1 MNTQNHHTC
10 KYMSALRVTARDYF
24 ISTSLHVRRS
34 SIQLLNDPHLHF
46 LYSKEYITQPKFLYP
61 RRLLEVPPTPMDCPH
76 PQVARQSMGLE
87 RQQRSSTSG
96 GHSPSTDYPQ
106 NKHTMQD
113 PCNEAFEYEDA
124 ELRTGYSQFE
134 LPLVAYAR
142 LHELTADYRTQHP
155 LAFDLCPVLPADW
168 KFDLNDPEGAPNI
181 NLLVTLG
188 GLNGNTAHE
197 KLDIG
202 KDAAELLS
210 SVFRLA
216 QSGDSIDEFMC
227 DFAPPFR
234 DLKLEEPMLM
244 SDAEVDLMRLI
255 RRNTATI
262 SSDGMK
268 PFPED
273 EIQDPGFLGR
283 QEDAAMFA
291 GLEEHANEKLDIDRS
306 TMEYLIKICNQLSL
320 DGDGDMET
328 DLVRRK
334 VI

>member
-1 MNTQNHHTC
+1 M
-10 KYMSALRVTARDYF
+10 
-24 ISTSLHVRRS
+24 
-34 SIQLLNDPHLHF
+34 
-46 LYSKEYITQPKFLYP
+46 E
-61 RRLLEVPPTPMDCPH
+61 
-76 PQVARQSMGLE
+76 LE
-87 RQQRSSTSG
+87 RQPRSSANG

-106 NKHTMQD
+106 GKHTMQD
-113 PCNEAFEYEDA
+113 PCDEAFEYKDA
-124 ELRTGYSQFE
+124 ELRAGYGQFE
-134 LPLVAYAR
+134 LSLVAYAR
-142 LHELTADYRTQHP
+142 LHELTADYRSQHP
-155 LAFDLCPVLPADW
+155 LASDLCPVLPADW
-168 KFDLNDPEGAPNI
+168 KFDLNDPEGALNI

-188 GLNGNTAHE
+188 GLNGHNTHE

-255 RRNTATI
+255 HRNTATI

-273 EIQDPGFLGR
+273 EIQDPGFLGP
-283 QEDAAMFA
+283 QKHAAMHA
-291 GLEEHANEKLDIDRS
+291 NLEEHANEKLDIDRP
-306 TMEYLIKICNQLSL
+306 TMEYLNGICHQLSL
-320 DGDGDMET
+320 DGGCDMET
-328 DLVRRK
+328 DLICPK
-334 VI
+334 VT